1 MLAGMFNTMFSSG
14 SSGAPAPFPVIASTV
29 TTNGGVAST
38 TITAALPASIAA
50 GDLLMIFI
58 GANGPAANFSA
69 SGWTTLKNGA
79 ISTANLGVLYK
90 LATGSEGASVVV
102 TSTVSAKLESIAA
115 RITGW
120 DGATAPAM
128 STLATGTSASPNP
141 ANLAPGWTLNTLW
154 IAAMVDGDIGGVST
168 WPTSYSLNQTS
179 IINGESLAM
188 CARNLNAASDD
199 PSAFTIP
206 TSDIWDA
213 ITLAIHP

>member
-1 MLAGMFNTMFSSG
+1 
-14 SSGAPAPFPVIASTV
+14 
-29 TTNGGVAST
+29 
-38 TITAALPASIAA
+38 
-50 GDLLMIFI
+50 
-58 GANGPAANFSA
+58 
-69 SGWTTLKNGA
+69 
-79 ISTANLGVLYK
+79 
-90 LATGSEGASVVV
+90 
-102 TSTVSAKLESIAA
+102 
-115 RITGW
+115 
-120 DGATAPAM
+120 M